1 MPTVRVLVVDDEDF
15 NRQTLRYCLE
25 PVGFEIDEAGDGV
38 EAWALLSKRGDRYDA
53 ILLDR
58 RMPEMDGMAVLAKI
72 KEDPALKD
80 IPVIMQTAMDRE
92 EEIIDG
98 IEAGVHY
105 YLTKPYDIDVLV
117 SVVRAATDDYARLRR
132 VHTELAKRS
141 GAIRLLVQ
149 GRFDLRTPQE
159 ADALGVMLASGLPRS
174 AAVAMGLSEL
184 LINAIEH
191 GNLELDYASK
201 TDLMAAG
208 QWDRII
214 SERLELTPYRG
225 RVVTVDVRRDPQKAV
240 FTITDEGKGF
250 DWRAYMDL
258 TKERA
263 FDTHGRGI
271 AMARKLAFASLEYQG
286 RGNIV
291 VASVAL
297 DEGAA
302 AVESGQDPEPT
313 AGHSSQAE
321 EGDETD
327 KAPEP
332 VIAVAGSV
340 PAAVESRLRSVEGWT
355 VIGGGEVMPG
365 GDDDV
370 LVISNDDANGPA
382 GLRLSRRGAGA
393 KGETIPLS
401 GDPNLVEAVARALV
415 LPETLE
421 IGGDAEARLG
431 TALACH
437 QQGLAPDPSTL
448 VTPVGS
454 VSAWTSSCSRVSGD
468 TWGARCLDDGR
479 LSIFIADMTGHGPI
493 AGVNTLR
500 LHALLNDPAT
510 DPEEAPDAV
519 LRRLDKALKAVLPSG
534 EYAAM
539 LYGIVDP
546 VAGRFDY
553 AAAGVPH
560 PVVMDAAGRIVA
572 SGSGK
577 GLPVGASGAFPYEK
591 RELDLVPGG
600 GLVLFTDGL
609 FSLVDRGHPGADA
622 FERFTVAME
631 AMVGGGTAAERLDAL
646 VSAFDGP
653 CADDVTAVCLS
664 LAD

>member
-15 NRQTLRYCLE
+15 NRQALRYCLE

-38 EAWALLSKRGDRYDA
+38 EAWALLSCGGDRYDA

-72 KEDPALKD
+72 KEHPSLKD

-149 GRFDLRTPQE
+149 GRFELRSPQE

-201 TDLMAAG
+201 TELMAAG
-208 QWDRII
+208 HWDRII
-214 SERLELTPYRG
+214 GERLDLAPYRD
-225 RVVTVDVRRDPQKAV
+225 RTVILDVRRENGVAT
-240 FTITDEGKGF
+240 FTVTDEGAGF

-271 AMARKLAFASLEYQG
+271 AMARKLAFASLEYKG

-291 VASVAL
+291 EATVPIEEDMPARPGGADSGPAAVGPEPEGGKKPVLSVA
-297 DEGAA
+297 A
-302 AVESGQDPEPT
+302 
-313 AGHSSQAE
+313 
-321 EGDETD
+321 
-327 KAPEP
+327 
-332 VIAVAGSV
+332 SV
-340 PAAVESRLRSVEGWT
+340 PAAIEDRLRGIDDWT
-355 VIGGGEVMPG
+355 LVG
-365 GDDDV
+365 GDGAAGDNEDDGV
-370 LVISNDDANGPA
+370 LVIAAAGAN
-382 GLRLSRRGAGA
+382 LRLSRGGAGG
-393 KGETIPLS
+393 KGEELFVS
-401 GDPNLVEAVARALV
+401 ADPDLIEAVARALV
-415 LPETLE
+415 VPDTLE
-421 IGGDAEARLG
+421 ISGAAEARLG
-431 TALACH
+431 PVLARH
-437 QQGLAPDPSTL
+437 QNGLAPDPAELASPAL
-448 VTPVGS
+448 A
-454 VSAWTSSCSRVSGD
+454 VSAWTSACSEVSGD
-468 TWGARCLDDGR
+468 TWGGRKLDNGQ
-479 LSIFIADMTGHGPI
+479 LSVFVADMTGHGPV

-500 LHALLNDPAT
+500 LHALLDDAESAQ
-510 DPEEAPDAV
+510 DQAPDAV
-519 LRRLDKALKAVLPSG
+519 LRRLDKALIGLLPSG

-539 LYGIVDP
+539 LYGILDP
-546 VAGRFDY
+546 ATGRFEY

-560 PVVMDAAGRIVA
+560 PVAFGADGSVAAA
-572 SGSGK
+572 GSGK
-577 GLPVGASGAFPYEK
+577 GLPVGASGVFPYE
-591 RELDLVPGG
+591 RRSMELPPGG
-600 GLVLFTDGL
+600 ALVLFTDGL

-622 FERFTVAME
+622 FERFLAAMD
-631 AMVGGGTAAERLDAL
+631 AMPEGGPAARRLGAL
-646 VSAFDGP
+646 IAGFDGP
-653 CADDVTAVCLS
+653 CSDDVTAVCLS
-664 LAD
+664 LDD